1 MQFNFYPFDNI
12 TIDMNLLLMYLLAG
26 VCLYDLLVG
35 PFFVLFNLCSL
46 LSNLIEVTGLSSVV
60 LSFF

>member
-12 TIDMNLLLMYLLAG
+12 TIDMNILLMYLLAG

-35 PFFVLFNLCSL
+35 PFCIVQFVF
-46 LSNLIEVTGLSSVV
+46 IAIQ
-60 LSFF
+60 FD